1 MLYNRI
7 IKKKREMHKPR
18 TEERTQQTERV
29 WTERLK
35 HCNERALSQSLNIRK
50 AMMDRMV
57 IRKGGTVT
65 SRLEEGYRY
74 DESPG

>member
-1 MLYNRI
+1 
-7 IKKKREMHKPR
+7 MHKPR

-57 IRKGGTVT
+57 IRKAV
-65 SRLEEGYRY
+65 LLLA
-74 DESPG
+74 D